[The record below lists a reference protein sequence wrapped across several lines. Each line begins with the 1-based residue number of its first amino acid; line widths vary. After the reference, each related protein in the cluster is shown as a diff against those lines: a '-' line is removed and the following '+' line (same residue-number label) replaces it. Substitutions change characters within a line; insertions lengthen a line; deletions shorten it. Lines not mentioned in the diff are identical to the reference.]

1 MKHWNLYWVAS
12 DGFED
17 CFVVARNSRSAC
29 SVESQMNGFELTEVE
44 ATKIM
49 RIPERFV
56 RAYKKEKTYKEHPW
70 PGYAY
75 GKTFFEGLGAQFRT
89 IDNREEMLLSDVV
102 YAVDDYRPCSI
113 HKRRTV
119 GMRAVDELR
128 RLPELADVI
137 NDHEDEDIWNGPV
150 IHLVTALG
158 MCLIRCQQIEHYI
171 AHSFLLGISK
181 KQKAKY
187 NTINDLRAGW
197 KKKTF
202 GNMLLCIEEAWEIE
216 PTVKAGLELFVECR
230 NRLVHGLTTNERF
243 DIRTDWGQRE
253 LWAFLYFFDI
263 HSRIVKKA
271 FQASYYASIHFAVER
286 WGLPNG
292 FPKRIFSKRQ
302 KDEVGVFAQF
312 FSPKL
317 DCI

>member
-1 MKHWNLYWVAS
+1 
-12 DGFED
+12 
-17 CFVVARNSRSAC
+17 
-29 SVESQMNGFELTEVE
+29 MNGFELTGVE

-49 RIPERFV
+49 RIPERVV
-56 RAYKKEKTYKEHPW
+56 RACKREKTYKKHPW
-70 PGYAY
+70 PWYVY
-75 GKTFFEGLGAQFRT
+75 GKRFFEGLGAQFRT
-89 IDNREEMLLSDVV
+89 IDNREEMLLCDVV
-102 YAVDDYRPCSI
+102 YAVDDYRPCGI
-113 HKRRTV
+113 HKQRSI
-119 GMRAVDELR
+119 GIRAVEELC
-128 RLPELADVI
+128 RLPELADAI
-137 NDHEDEDIWNGPV
+137 HDYDDEDIWNGPV

-181 KQKAKY
+181 EQKAKY

-197 KKKTF
+197 KKKTL
-202 GNMLLCIEEAWEIE
+202 GNMLLCIQEAWEIE
-216 PTVKAGLELFVECR
+216 PTVKAGLELFVESR
-230 NRLVHGLTTNERF
+230 NRLIHGLTTDEQF

-271 FQASYYASIHFAVER
+271 FRASYYASIHFAIKK
-286 WGLPNG
+286 WGLPRG
-292 FPKRIFSKRQ
+292 APKRIFSKRR
-302 KDEVGVFAQF
+302 KDELSLFAEF